1 MDNST
6 KIKICKKCGSDTNKF
21 LIRRYTCT
29 KCLSSENNIRLNK
42 NNYYDTYYQQNKDKV
57 LLQQRERYRMK
68 KELLK
73 EENKKTLVIL

>member
-1 MDNST
+1 MDNS
-6 KIKICKKCGSDTNKF
+6 KIKICKRCGSDTNKF
-21 LIRRYTCT
+21 LIHRHTCT

-42 NNYYDTYYQQNKDKV
+42 NNYYDTYYQENKEKV